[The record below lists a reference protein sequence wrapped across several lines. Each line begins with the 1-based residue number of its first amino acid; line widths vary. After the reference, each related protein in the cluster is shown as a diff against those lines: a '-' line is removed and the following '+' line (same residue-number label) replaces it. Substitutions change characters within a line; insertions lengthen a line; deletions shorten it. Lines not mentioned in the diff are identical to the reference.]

1 MLVGVRR
8 VVVLLVGSVWLA
20 AMTAGAASADVTVH
34 VSTTRDERLV
44 NGQWSVGE
52 AIRYADGQPEPDCGS
67 TAPSGIVT
75 ISVPAGCYRIYGG
88 AFILLVA
95 NSPVT
100 LVAVTGAGP
109 GPSTCG
115 GGGTVIDAERAG
127 PALSV
132 ASPFSS
138 VAVSGVTLT
147 GGRPC
152 NGVGGCSG
160 GGVDNAGRLTLDDVL
175 VTGNSAAPGEDQTT
189 PGLVRRV
196 GTGGRGWRFQRRG
209 RTVDRDGFRDRRER
223 GRQRRRR
230 C

>member
-8 VVVLLVGSVWLA
+8 IVVLLVGSVWLA
-20 AMTAGAASADVTVH
+20 AMTAGGASADVTVH
-34 VSTTRDERLV
+34 VSTTRDEHLV
-44 NGQWSVGE
+44 NGQCSVVE
-52 AIRYADGQPEPDCGS
+52 AIQYADGQPEPDCGS

-88 AFILLVA
+88 AYIVLVA

-100 LVAVTGAGP
+100 LLAVTGAGP
-109 GPSTCG
+109 GPPACG
-115 GGGTVIDAERAG
+115 GGGTVIDAEQAG

-175 VTGNSAAPGEDQTT
+175 VTGNAAAPGDDQTT
-189 PGLVRRV
+189 PG
-196 GTGGRGWRFQRRG
+196 TGAPGGDGGRRGWRFQRRG
-209 RTVDRDGFRDRRER
+209 RTVDRDGFRDRR
-223 GRQRRRR
+223 
-230 C
+230 